1 MNIFTCFIAAVTKE
15 TQISDTWFTVKYIIV
30 ATVFLFLLWG
40 LSKYLTSKQSVK
52 LNERNIK
59 VVERIA
65 ISNDKFFYLIEL
77 DKVYYLV
84 GSHKGGFTV
93 IDKREH
99 LNIENSKKI
108 EAQPGAFFEQLK
120 ASILK
125 KEIENNSKDTQDE

>member
-1 MNIFTCFIAAVTKE
+1 MNIFTCFIAASTRE
-15 TQISDTWFTVKYIIV
+15 TQISDTWFTIKYIIV

-40 LSKYLTSKQSVK
+40 LSKYLTSKQMVRLGEK
-52 LNERNIK
+52 NIK

-65 ISNDKFFYLIEL
+65 ISNDKYFYLIEL
-77 DKVYYLV
+77 DHVYYLV

-99 LNIENSKKI
+99 LNIESSKTI

-125 KEIENNSKDTQDE
+125 RDTENNTKDTKDE